1 MLMKRRPLPHYL
13 LTERK
18 RWALK
23 QRQVAF
29 LLGIKTG
36 GQISR
41 YECRNCVP
49 YLRTALACEVIFG
62 VPVRTLFRGMYET
75 IEEQIIERA
84 YLLYQE
90 LEHHTDPDGL
100 KNLELLKEMLARAT
114 KKPNQQTV

>member
-1 MLMKRRPLPHYL
+1 MKQRSLPHYL

-41 YECRNCVP
+41 YERRNCVP

-62 VPVRTLFRGMYET
+62 VPVRTLFRGVYET
-75 IEEQIIERA
+75 VEERIIKQA
-84 YLLYQE
+84 YLLHQE
-90 LEHHTDPDGL
+90 LEHRTDPDGL
-100 KNLELLKEMLARAT
+100 KNVALLKEMLARAT
-114 KKPNQQTV
+114 KKPNQQAV